1 MAHYPL
7 FLVVRQ
13 LVHHSLV
20 LGYLFGT
27 SLAAVGCIFGITSV
41 VTGVFVKPMASKLE
55 KHQKTVSVC
64 SSKTNTIKDIVSKPL
79 NDNKIS
85 DEELKL
91 VSEDIRKYSDMKISI
106 RYKFKKREPEK
117 NSTCRCRKIE
127 ARNETRASKKIR

>member
-55 KHQKTVSVC
+55 KH
-64 SSKTNTIKDIVSKPL
+64 
-79 NDNKIS
+79 
-85 DEELKL
+85 
-91 VSEDIRKYSDMKISI
+91 
-106 RYKFKKREPEK
+106 
-117 NSTCRCRKIE
+117 
-127 ARNETRASKKIR
+127 

>member
-1 MAHYPL
+1 M
-7 FLVVRQ
+7 VRL
-13 LVHHSLV
+13 LVHHT
-20 LGYLFGT
+20 GT
-27 SLAAVGCIFGITSV
+27 GLPVEAYIAAVGGIFGITSV
-41 VTGVFVKPMASKLE
+41 ATGVFVKAMASKLE